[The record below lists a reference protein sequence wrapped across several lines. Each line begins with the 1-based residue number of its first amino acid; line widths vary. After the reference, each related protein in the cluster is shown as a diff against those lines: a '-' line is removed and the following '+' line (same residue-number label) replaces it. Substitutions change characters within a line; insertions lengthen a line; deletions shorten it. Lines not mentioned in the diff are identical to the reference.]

1 MLLLYPGDY
10 PESENESTIYI
21 RLFFYFIVITP
32 DPLLIQSQIYIPLCF
47 YFIVNAAAELTRYLN
62 LHSTMLLLYLN
73 DSPRAALMARIYI
86 PLCFY
91 FITVVRKQIQQQK

>member
-10 PESENESTIYI
+10 PESENEST
-21 RLFFYFIVITP
+21 
-32 DPLLIQSQIYIPLCF
+32 IYIPLCF